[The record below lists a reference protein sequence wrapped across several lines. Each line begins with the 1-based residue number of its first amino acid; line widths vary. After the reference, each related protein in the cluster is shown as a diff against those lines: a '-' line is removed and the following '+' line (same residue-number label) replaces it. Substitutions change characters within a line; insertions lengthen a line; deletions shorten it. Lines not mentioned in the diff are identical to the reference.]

1 MLHSTTQ
8 SSTTASCLHCWFTGL
23 NEKVIL
29 MQYYTSMEMYAN
41 KCTENQVCNDC
52 TYRQNRVF
60 EVLSEDVRLS
70 KYFHF
75 KVLNTFQNNMSRIF
89 RVVLDIVSFHARKFA
104 QHFKNIF
111 GLKQKCFFF
120 HPSKF
125 QLSCQRTDLLR
136 QTFQF
141 PQKNVKVSKIFDF
154 ANVIYTTNKN
164 ELKNNVV
171 KQKHLSIGFFSPSE
185 MESYGV
191 TSTKSIPCLGG
202 KRIMDCTQ
210 LHSSITQLV

>member
-1 MLHSTTQ
+1 MLAISRTLYLLNANLNLVANTSILDVAQYHLEQTL
-8 SSTTASCLHCWFTGL
+8 TASCLHCWFTGL

-104 QHFKNIF
+104 
-111 GLKQKCFFF
+111 
-120 HPSKF
+120 
-125 QLSCQRTDLLR
+125 
-136 QTFQF
+136 
-141 PQKNVKVSKIFDF
+141 
-154 ANVIYTTNKN
+154 
-164 ELKNNVV
+164 
-171 KQKHLSIGFFSPSE
+171 
-185 MESYGV
+185 
-191 TSTKSIPCLGG
+191 
-202 KRIMDCTQ
+202 
-210 LHSSITQLV
+210 